1 MLLPRL
7 LCGVIGL
14 TALLA
19 VTAVCQDSVPGKSD
33 PSPSDLRPE
42 DPGSRGPLPGPLTPS
57 VPQPPQLAVPATP
70 LGSSAK
76 PAGVDDL
83 LDKLEGLKAKREAIE
98 REEKATHALLKERLK
113 AQQERIGKLGLV
125 VPPLCEKQA
134 APEPDVKTALP
145 PDRDKPSLGTERLP
159 KAGSPPGGG

>member
-1 MLLPRL
+1 MLRPRV

-19 VTAVCQDSVPGKSD
+19 VTAVCQDKSARSVP
-33 PSPSDLRPE
+33 PA
-42 DPGSRGPLPGPLTPS
+42 SRAVIPPS
-57 VPQPPQLAVPATP
+57 VPAPPQLAVPAPP
-70 LGSSAK
+70 LGTAAK
-76 PAGVDDL
+76 PAGVDDP

-113 AQQERIGKLGLV
+113 AQQERIGKLGLGQP

-134 APEPDVKTALP
+134 GPAPDDKASPPPPEGKSPPATEALP
-145 PDRDKPSLGTERLP
+145 KDGF
-159 KAGSPPGGG
+159 PPR